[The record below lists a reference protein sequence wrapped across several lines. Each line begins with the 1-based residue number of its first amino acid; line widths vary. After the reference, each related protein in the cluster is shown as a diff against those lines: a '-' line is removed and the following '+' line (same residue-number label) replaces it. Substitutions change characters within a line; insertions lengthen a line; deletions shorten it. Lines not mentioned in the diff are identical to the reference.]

1 MNRLIHVPAGLES
14 KQLQRVAAYNSRL
27 VEIEKRQQTIA
38 KESIALTTRDDLPA
52 DQLTSEGQR
61 LAFES
66 HELHREALAL
76 QPERV
81 AILDDLSK
89 TTADRVANAEQQLE
103 QTRARVER
111 SLRKSGFSPETDPI
125 FAANP
130 EGARAKLQHQIRQSS
145 DVRAAADLLADA
157 QGERKQIRQQIQQL
171 ETIAADLREQLH
183 RLNHKL
189 LRI

>member
-1 MNRLIHVPAGLES
+1 MNRLIHVPPGLES

-27 VEIEKRQQTIA
+27 VEIEKRQQTLA

-81 AILDDLSK
+81 AILDDLAK

-157 QGERKQIRQQIQQL
+157 QGERKQIRQL

>member
-27 VEIEKRQQTIA
+27 AEIEKRQQTLA

-171 ETIAADLREQLH
+171 KTIAADLREQLH

>member
-38 KESIALTTRDDLPA
+38 KESIGLTARDDLPA
-52 DQLTSEGQR
+52 GQLESEGQR

-81 AILDDLSK
+81 AILDDLATIS
-89 TTADRVANAEQQLE
+89 ADRVAKAEQQLE

-157 QGERKQIRQQIQQL
+157 QVEQKQIRQQIQQL
-171 ETIAADLREQLH
+171 ETIAADLREQL
-183 RLNHKL
+183 RRANHKL

>member
-27 VEIEKRQQTIA
+27 VEIEKRQQAIA

-52 DQLTSEGQR
+52 DQLDSEGRR

-81 AILDDLSK
+81 AVLDFLAK
-89 TTADRVANAEQQLE
+89 LTADRVANAEQQLE
-103 QTRARVER
+103 QTKARVER
-111 SLRKSGFSPETDPI
+111 TLRKSGFSPETDPI

-130 EGARAKLQHQIRQSS
+130 EGARAKLQYQIRQSS

-157 QGERKQIRQQIQQL
+157 QGEQKQIRQQIHQL
-171 ETIAADLREQLH
+171 QTIAADLREQLH

>member
-27 VEIEKRQQTIA
+27 VEIEKRQQAIA

-52 DQLTSEGQR
+52 DQLDSEGRR

-89 TTADRVANAEQQLE
+89 ITADRVAKAEQQLE

-111 SLRKSGFSPETDPI
+111 SLRKSGFSPETDLI

-130 EGARAKLQHQIRQSS
+130 DGARAKLQHQIRQSS

-157 QGERKQIRQQIQQL
+157 QGEQKQIRQQIHQL
-171 ETIAADLREQLH
+171 QTIAADLREQLH
-183 RLNHKL
+183 RANSRL
-189 LRI
+189 LRL

>member
-1 MNRLIHVPAGLES
+1 MNRLIHVPPGLES

-27 VEIEKRQQTIA
+27 VEIEKRQQTLA

-81 AILDDLSK
+81 AILDDLAK

>member
-52 DQLTSEGQR
+52 DQLESEGQR

-89 TTADRVANAEQQLE
+89 IAADRVAKAEQQLD

-157 QGERKQIRQQIQQL
+157 EGEQKQIRQQIQQL
-171 ETIAADLREQLH
+171 KTIAADLREQLH

>member
-1 MNRLIHVPAGLES
+1 MNRLIHVPAGIES

-27 VEIEKRQQTIA
+27 AEIEKRQQTLA

-81 AILDDLSK
+81 AILDDLAK